1 MTNNN
6 VPLHQED
13 DIVFDPDFDFSD
25 AMFDLNESEVPKLSN
40 DFTTPA
46 NEINLKFKNYE
57 NLLKLAHINARST
70 PKHIH

>member
-46 NEINLKFKNYE
+46 NEINLKFK
-57 NLLKLAHINARST
+57 KL
-70 PKHIH
+70 